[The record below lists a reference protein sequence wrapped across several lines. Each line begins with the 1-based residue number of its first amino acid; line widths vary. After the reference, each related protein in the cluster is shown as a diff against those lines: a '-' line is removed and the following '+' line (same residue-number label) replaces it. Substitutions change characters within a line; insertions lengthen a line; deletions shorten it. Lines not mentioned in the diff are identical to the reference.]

1 MLLTIIAVAY
11 AFATALQMGTHAARL
26 AGVRTKRV
34 ATGLT
39 LFNLFGT
46 TGRFL
51 AFIYMPLIGALADN
65 ARAANAPGA
74 FAWDMRMAMFAA
86 TVGTLLGGLA
96 LPWATR
102 LLERGIASFERRG
115 SLLAA
120 IAQVGNPRTFVSVFG
135 DFRPPTPGMLRYSP
149 SAIPKGF
156 LWWNIVV
163 MAFWVAGP
171 LASYYAG
178 VLTPTLIATAISL
191 SGLITG
197 VSTLT
202 LTYIVDPAAALI
214 TDQTATGARPESD
227 LKAAILYMV
236 ATTAIGTLLA
246 QLLLD
251 PAAHLISYAA
261 GVIHNVHLHIR

>member
-1 MLLTIIAVAY
+1 LLLAVILVAY

-26 AGVRTKRV
+26 SGVRTKRV

-51 AFIYMPLIGALADN
+51 SLFYMPLIGSLADH
-65 ARAANAPGA
+65 ARAANAPGN
-74 FAWDMRMAMFAA
+74 FAWDMRATMFAA
-86 TVGTLLGGLA
+86 TAGTLLGGLA
-96 LPWATR
+96 IPWATR

-120 IAQVGNPRTFVSVFG
+120 IAQPFKPRTFLSVFS
-135 DFRPPTPGMLRYSP
+135 DFRLPTPTMLRYSP
-149 SAIPKGF
+149 APLPKGF

-171 LASYYAG
+171 LASYFAG
-178 VLTPTLIATAISL
+178 VLTPKFAITAVSL

-202 LTYIVDPAAALI
+202 LTYIVDPTAALI
-214 TDQTATGARPESD
+214 TDQAATGVRPESD
-227 LKAAILYMV
+227 LKAAILYLV
-236 ATTAIGTLLA
+236 ITAAVGTLLA
-246 QLLLD
+246 QALLE
-251 PAAHLISYAA
+251 PAAQLIAYAA
-261 GVIHNVHLHIR
+261 GVLNSAHLHI